1 MTRPATSTR
10 EPGRR
15 TVLAQVQKGMLMSDH
30 TKVGPGMH
38 EDAAQNR
45 LDANQVERAQVH
57 ALLAIA
63 SAVNRLANAME
74 SVADSQ
80 RHGRKIM
87 G

>member
-1 MTRPATSTR
+1 
-10 EPGRR
+10 
-15 TVLAQVQKGMLMSDH
+15 MSDD
-30 TKVGPGMH
+30 TMVGPGMH

-63 SAVNRLANAME
+63 SAVNRLAQAME
-74 SVADSQ
+74 SMSNNQ